1 MRIKI
6 LFIFTIALLSP
17 LFTCWIGQATAGGNP
32 ATIVEQAGEVVKTR
46 EFKKMMTSSHSKDQ
60 TGSKIGAGDY
70 QSSVTIMDNTLVQ
83 RWVLGQP
90 DPGGTP
96 PDGWYDIIGDDVFD
110 TFQTNIIWSGQD
122 VRFEIFT
129 NFPETGYKDGTPI
142 GYPHGGFW
150 QVADLALD
158 LDRDGSW
165 DTGIA
170 LIDHGALPQD
180 PSYPNPPGYGLPANN
195 FIEGNIYATSAW
207 FSSSDIHYYHSGR
220 GGRYGMNYPKIPPVW
235 MRLGQEIGKAEITW
249 TSLGGTDPTYRID
262 VALKGV
268 NSSGAWDNFGLLWG
282 TANCAN
288 DVIMRTVPIIVYIA
302 HDGLCNGNTPCYSRI
317 QDGID
322 WPSELLTIKIEE
334 GIYDEDVVIDEDKKI
349 TLEGGWDS
357 TFTSLSGSTTI
368 KSLTIQ
374 NGTVLLGKGCIM
386 LTK

>member
-1 MRIKI
+1 MRIKA
-6 LFIFTIALLSP
+6 LVIFTIALLPP
-17 LFTCWIGQATAGGNP
+17 LFTYWIGQAIAGGNP
-32 ATIVEQAGEVVKTR
+32 ATIVEQAGEMVKTR
-46 EFKKMMTSSHSKDQ
+46 EFKKMLTYSYANDP
-60 TGSKIGAGDY
+60 TGSKSGGNDY

-110 TFQTNIIWSGQD
+110 TFQINIIWSGQD

-150 QVADLALD
+150 QVADLVLD

-165 DTGIA
+165 DTGVA

-195 FIEGNIYATSAW
+195 FIGGNVYATSAW
-207 FSSSDIHYYHSGR
+207 FSSSDIHYYHTSR
-220 GGRYGMNYPKIPPVW
+220 GGRYDMNYPKLPPVW
-235 MRLGQEIGKAEITW
+235 MRLGHEIGKAEITW
-249 TSLGGTDPTYRID
+249 TSLGDTDPAYQID
-262 VALKGV
+262 VVLKGV
-268 NSSGAWDNFGLLWG
+268 NSSGAWDDFGLLWG

-288 DVIMRTVPIIVYIA
+288 DVIMRAVPIIVYIA
-302 HDGLCNGNTPCYSRI
+302 HDGLCNGNTPCYFRI
-317 QDGID
+317 QDGIV
-322 WPSELLTIKIEE
+322 WPNKLLTIKVEE
-334 GIYDEDVVIDEDKKI
+334 GIYEEDIILDEDKKM

-374 NGTVLLGKGCIM
+374 NGTILLGEGCVV
-386 LTK
+386 LTE